1 MGNNNYID
9 MMVGSLN
16 KKVTILENI
25 SECNA
30 MQRQV
35 VTAENFDADEFNSLV
50 EQKNKLISQINKL
63 DDGFETVYDRVKE
76 ELQQNK
82 EVYAD
87 EINKMQ
93 GLISK
98 IVELTS
104 SIEAEE
110 KRLKTEVENR
120 FSRLKQNIKET
131 RKNGKIVSNY
141 YKSMAK
147 IDSEPQFMDRKK

>member
-120 FSRLKQNIKET
+120 FSKLKQNIKET